1 MVWPGSYLNQILG
14 SYLCFFHRVK
24 KIYFGSWP
32 DWQGPWESKMNPKMI
47 LFLPMIDTR
56 ISIPLWAIVRS
67 WPVPVPVHPNSFT
80 LPLFFAKECFL
91 DVPYAWQ
98 TPQEPR
104 VYKSTSFHLNYTLCF
119 VHNVDKPFTPC
130 IFLKKKIISNWAD
143 PIIQNKVSSG
153 VLFNALTQIAQG
165 AQPRSGDIG
174 NNVTSPINITTI
186 MIKGNVIIPKRSW

>member
-1 MVWPGSYLNQILG
+1 
-14 SYLCFFHRVK
+14 
-24 KIYFGSWP
+24 
-32 DWQGPWESKMNPKMI
+32 MI
-47 LFLPMIDTR
+47 ETG

-67 WPVPVPVHPNSFT
+67 WSVPLLVHSNSST
-80 LPLFFAKECFL
+80 WPLFFATECFL
-91 DVPYAWQ
+91 DAPCARQ

-119 VHNVDKPFTPC
+119 VHNMDKPFTPC

-153 VLFNALTQIAQG
+153 VLFNALMQI
-165 AQPRSGDIG
+165 AQPRSGDIE

-186 MIKGNVIIPKRSW
+186 MIKGNVIIPKRS